1 MLPYAVR
8 DSCTPQDPPLI
19 DNHHFQAPQKVSAL
33 LGLDKIT
40 APSDNAEPD
49 PAPRVPILVDDVAG
63 VASMVDDIAGLP
75 SNPPSLYCDVEGV
88 NLSRKGT
95 VSIMQVHAAPSGKTY
110 LVDVHLLQRRAFS
123 PRGTTAGART
133 LRQLL
138 EDADVPKVFFDVR
151 NDSDAL
157 YAHFGVR
164 LRGVQDLQLM
174 EAAARPRRGRRAVA
188 GLAQCIQS
196 SPRIPDAEKKA
207 CARVKQA
214 GLRLF
219 SPKFGGTHEVFNR
232 RPLGAEVMLYC
243 AQDVEVLPRLWEHYD
258 ARIGRSWKGKVASA
272 SAVRVAESQARG
284 YKSDG
289 PNRAL
294 LPVTWLKSSRFH

>member
-1 MLPYAVR
+1 M
-8 DSCTPQDPPLI
+8 
-19 DNHHFQAPQKVSAL
+19 
-33 LGLDKIT
+33 
-40 APSDNAEPD
+40 
-49 PAPRVPILVDDVAG
+49 
-63 VASMVDDIAGLP
+63 
-75 SNPPSLYCDVEGV
+75 
-88 NLSRKGT
+88 
-95 VSIMQVHAAPSGKTY
+95 
-110 LVDVHLLQRRAFS
+110 
-123 PRGTTAGART
+123 
-133 LRQLL
+133 
-138 EDADVPKVFFDVR
+138 PKVFFDVR